1 MAIERPEF
9 FALSFDGGYTIGDIW
24 YNSAI
29 WDAPFELP
37 TGISYWQ
44 FIQDNLSTVPADSGM
59 WYIKPATTYNM
70 FDGKASGA
78 GVMPTTYG
86 GYNLVWQFENWGYNQ
101 IGQEAWDFYVN
112 YANDNFY
119 WIWGNV
125 YSGLAIYRF
134 SGGGY
139 GFFASYGL
147 YENETTGDKRIACST
162 HNLAFSADDLREG
175 TFSWYTSVGR
185 KEGNEFYGATGNG
198 VWWVCRNASW
208 NEGRA
213 IMTCSYATS
222 DIARGWIMYTT
233 DYNVALSDTLVDGFT
248 SNFFGGEFPKKVM
261 ALNSVQSPYAGV
273 GEIYAPHTIDLDGY
287 VLTSGGAFIGSY
299 DTSADASEVPA
310 GSGGGNGNYDNS
322 SDSIGFPDGDQFTT
336 DALNSGLITVF
347 NPTKANLIDF
357 ASFLYSDSITDAV
370 ANQLKRLLANPLDY
384 IIGLNIAHFTPSISG
399 AGTINFGGVSSG
411 VSCGIVSPQFQFL
424 DCGEL
429 SVPEQTNSFQD
440 YALSK
445 VKIFLP
451 YCGTYEL
458 SISEVMGGKI
468 WCQYVIDCLSGSC
481 VANLKITRDRGY
493 AGDASLNSVMY
504 SYTGNCFTSVPLTS
518 GDYKSSIGALLG
530 VASSA
535 GSIGGGLLT
544 GNLGAV
550 QSGIMGGIN
559 SAMNLAPDISRIGNY
574 SSNFGYMQ
582 SQKPFLILER
592 PIASIPSRYE
602 NYYGRPIYDYRTL
615 DGCDGYTE
623 VDTNTLWTDK
633 FDFITSE
640 EEEMLKNILNSGGI
654 YIDHTSAYNDYDPND

>member
-1 MAIERPEF
+1 MAISRPEYYT
-9 FALSFDGGYTIGDIW
+9 LSFDGGYNIGDI
-24 YNSAI
+24 YYGGGI
-29 WDAPFELP
+29 FEKPLDFP
-37 TGISYWQ
+37 AGLSYWD
-44 FIQDNLSTVPADSGM
+44 FGTVEGQVIPADSGM
-59 WYIKPATTYNM
+59 WFIKPTTTYD
-70 FDGKASGA
+70 FYDGRASGA
-78 GVMPTTYG
+78 GAMYIDS
-86 GYNLVWQFENWGYNQ
+86 YNYNISSYFESWGRNQ
-101 IGQEAWDFYVN
+101 IGEETWNFLIN

-125 YSGLAIYRF
+125 YSGLAIARRGTEF
-134 SGGGY
+134 C
-139 GFFASYGL
+139 FFASYGL
-147 YENETTGDKRIACST
+147 YKNPDNGDQKIACT
-162 HNLAFSADDLREG
+162 VLPMGFSAEQLKEG
-175 TFSWYTSVGR
+175 TFAWYTGVPTKTGQ
-185 KEGNEFYGATGNG
+185 EFNGTTSSG
-198 VWWVCRNASW
+198 VWWVCKNFDTANSIIT
-208 NEGRA
+208 NTYA
-213 IMTCSYATS
+213 MTDYGH
-222 DIARGWIMYTT
+222 GWILYGTKT
-233 DYNVALSDTLVDGFT
+233 GESVADTLVDGFT
-248 SNFFGGEFPKKVM
+248 SNAFGGMFPNKVFS
-261 ALNSVQSPYAGV
+261 LNGVDSPYHGV
-273 GEIYAPHTIDLDGY
+273 GAIYSPHDIDGWDLIK
-287 VLTSGGAFIGSY
+287 GGAFVGAT
-299 DTSADASEVPA
+299 DTSADSAETPA

-322 SDSIGFPDGDQFTT
+322 SDSIDFPDGDQFTT

-347 NPTKANLIDF
+347 NPTKQNLIDF
-357 ASFLYSDSITDAV
+357 ASFIYSNNITDAI
-370 ANQLKRLLANPLDY
+370 ANQLKRLLASPLDY
-384 IIGLNIAHFTPSISG
+384 IIGLNIAHFTPTISG
-399 AGTINFGGVSSG
+399 SGTINFGGVSTG

-445 VKIFLP
+445 IKVFLP

-458 SISEVMGGKI
+458 SVSECMGGKI
-468 WCQYVIDCLSGSC
+468 WCQYVIDTLSGSC
-481 VANLKITRDRGY
+481 VANLKITRNRGY
-493 AGDASLNSVMY
+493 AGDASLNSVLY

-559 SAMNLAPDISRIGNY
+559 SAMNLAPDVSRIGNY

-582 SQKPFLILER
+582 AQKPFLILER

-654 YIDHTSAYNDYDPND
+654 YIDHTSAYNDYDPDD

>member
-1 MAIERPEF
+1 MAITRPEYYS
-9 FALSFDGGYTIGDIW
+9 LSFDGGYTIGDI
-24 YNSAI
+24 YYGGGI
-29 WDAPFELP
+29 WDKPLDFPE
-37 TGISYWQ
+37 GISYWT
-44 FIQDNLSTVPADSGM
+44 FLCTIGSIPADSGM
-59 WYIKPATTYNM
+59 WFIKPTATYDLY
-70 FDGKASGA
+70 DGKASGA
-78 GVMPTTYG
+78 GVMYRNE
-86 GYNLVWQFENWGYNQ
+86 YNYDITWYFNNWGKTQ
-101 IGQEAWDFYVN
+101 IGEEMWNFLIN

-119 WIWGNV
+119 WLWGNV
-125 YSGLAIYRF
+125 YSGLAVCRYPGTTNTF
-134 SGGGY
+134 Q
-139 GFFASYGL
+139 FFASYGL
-147 YENETTGDKRIACST
+147 YENPETGDQKIACNSS
-162 HNLAFSADDLREG
+162 NGFSLEQLQDGCFA
-175 TFSWYTSVGR
+175 WYTNVGT
-185 KEGNEFYGATGNG
+185 KTGAEYNGTTSSG
-198 VWWVCRNASW
+198 VWWIAKNYGWTGSIQTNTYA
-208 NEGRA
+208 
-213 IMTCSYATS
+213 MTDYG
-222 DIARGWIMYTT
+222 RGWILYGTEN
-233 DYNVALSDTLVDGFT
+233 DQSLGSTLVDGFAT
-248 SNFFGGEFPKKVM
+248 TALGGEFPNKVIT
-261 ALNSVQSPYAGV
+261 LNSVISPYAGA
-273 GEIYAPHTIDLDGY
+273 GEVYTPHDIDGWELIK
-287 VLTSGGAFIGSY
+287 GGAFIGAT
-299 DTSADASEVPA
+299 DTSADSSETPA

-322 SDSIGFPDGDQFTT
+322 SDSIDFPDGDQFTT

-347 NPTKANLIDF
+347 NPTKQNLIDF
-357 ASFLYSDSITDAV
+357 ASFIYSNNITDAI
-370 ANQLKRLLANPLDY
+370 ANQLKRLLASPLDY
-384 IIGLNIAHFTPSISG
+384 IIGLNIAHFTPTISSS
-399 AGTINFGGVSSG
+399 GTINFGGVSTG
-411 VSCGIVSPQFQFL
+411 VACGVVSPQFQFL

-451 YCGTYEL
+451 YCGTYDL
-458 SISEVMGGKI
+458 SVSEVMGGKI

-481 VANLKITRDRGY
+481 VANLKITRNRGY
-493 AGDASLNSVMY
+493 AGDSSFSSVMY

-559 SAMNLAPDISRIGNY
+559 SAMNLAPDVSRIGNY

-582 SQKPFLILER
+582 AQKPFLILER
-592 PIASIPSRYE
+592 PIASIPNRYE

-654 YIDHTSAYNDYDPND
+654 YIDHTSAYNDYDPDD